1 MKVKASNIMEYV
13 VPQSVDEALSILNSH
28 PNPAVFAGATDL
40 IPQIRGGRPEPG
52 LLVDL
57 KNIPSLVDLGF
68 SNGTW
73 KIGAATPVAR
83 IKNNAKLT
91 KDFPGLSEASALI
104 GSDQIQN
111 RASLGGN
118 VCTASPGADTVPSLM
133 VNEALAVI
141 AANDGSRTIPVNE
154 VITGPGTT
162 SLASGEFII
171 EFLLEQP
178 PYRTLDAYE
187 RFIPRT
193 EMDIAVVDAAAR
205 ISLDESGNCKEARVA
220 IGAAAPT
227 VIRVPEAEAI
237 LHGKKINDQ
246 LLAEVMEVVS
256 TACNP
261 INDKRGTV
269 EYRRQV
275 AGVLAKRVILLA
287 EKRALDKRG

>member
-1 MKVKASNIMEYV
+1 MEYIL
-13 VPQSVDEALSILNSH
+13 PQSVDEALSILNSKT
-28 PNPAVFAGATDL
+28 NTAVFAGATDL

-57 KNIPSLVDLGF
+57 KNIPSLVDIGF

-91 KDFPGLSEASALI
+91 KDFPGLSESSALI

-118 VCTASPGADTVPSLM
+118 LCTASPGADTVPSLM

-178 PYRTLDAYE
+178 PYRTSDAYE

-256 TACNP
+256 TTCNP

>member
-1 MKVKASNIMEYV
+1 MEYV
-13 VPQSVDEALSILNSH
+13 LPQSVDEALSILNSK
-28 PNPAVFAGATDL
+28 PNSAVFAGATDL
-40 IPQIRGGRPEPG
+40 IPQIRCGRPEPG

-57 KNIPSLVDLGF
+57 KNIPSLADLGF

-83 IKNNAKLT
+83 IKNNTKLT
-91 KDFPGLSEASALI
+91 KDIPGLSEASALI

-178 PYRTLDAYE
+178 PSRISDAYE

-256 TACNP
+256 TTCNP

-287 EKRALDKRG
+287 EKRALNKRG

>member
-1 MKVKASNIMEYV
+1 MEYIL
-13 VPQSVDEALSILNSH
+13 PQSVDEALSILNSK
-28 PNPAVFAGATDL
+28 PDSAVFAGATDL

-57 KNIPSLVDLGF
+57 KNIPSLVDIGF
-68 SNGTW
+68 SNKTW

-83 IKNNAKLT
+83 IKNNSKLT
-91 KDFPGLSEASALI
+91 KDFPGLSEASGLI

-118 VCTASPGADTVPSLM
+118 LCTASPGAATVPSLM
-133 VNEALAVI
+133 VNEALVLI
-141 AANDGSRTIPVNE
+141 ASKTGSRTIPVAE
-154 VITGPGTT
+154 VIKGPGKI
-162 SLASGEFII
+162 SLASGEFLI

-178 PYRTLDAYE
+178 PSRTSDAYE

-205 ISLDESGNCKEARVA
+205 VSLDEKGHCKEAKIA

-227 VIRVPEAEAI
+227 VIRVPEAEII

-246 LLAEVMEVVS
+246 LLAEVMEAAS

-275 AGVLAKRVILLA
+275 AGVLVKRVILLA
-287 EKRALDKRG
+287 EKRALDKKG

>member
-1 MKVKASNIMEYV
+1 MEYV
-13 VPQSVDEALSILNSH
+13 LPQSVDEALSILNSK
-28 PNPAVFAGATDL
+28 PDSAVFAGATDL

-57 KNIPSLVDLGF
+57 KNIPSLVNLSF
-68 SNGTW
+68 SNGTL
-73 KIGAATPVAR
+73 KIGAATPVAN

-91 KDFPGLSEASALI
+91 NEFPGLSEASGLI

-133 VNEALAVI
+133 VNDTLVVI
-141 AANDGSRTIPVNE
+141 ASNSGPRTIPVAD
-154 VITGPGTT
+154 VITGPGSI
-162 SLASGEFII
+162 SLGSEEFII

-178 PYRTLDAYE
+178 PSRTSDAYE

-205 ISLDESGNCKEARVA
+205 ISLDERGHCQEAKIA

-227 VIRVPEAEAI
+227 VIRIPVAERI
-237 LHGKKINDQ
+237 LQGKKINDEV
-246 LLAEVMEVVS
+246 LTEVMDETS
-256 TACNP
+256 KACNP
-261 INDKRGTV
+261 INDKRGTI

-275 AGVLAKRVILLA
+275 AGVLVKRVILLA
-287 EKRALDKRG
+287 EKRALDKRGNK

>member
-1 MKVKASNIMEYV
+1 MEYV
-13 VPQSVDEALSILNSH
+13 LPQSVNEALSILNSH

-83 IKNNAKLT
+83 IKNNAKLA
-91 KDFPGLSEASALI
+91 KDFPGLSEASGLI

-118 VCTASPGADTVPSLM
+118 LCTASPGADTVPSLM
-133 VNEALAVI
+133 VNEALVLI
-141 AANDGSRTIPVNE
+141 ASKTGSRTIPVAE
-154 VITGPGTT
+154 VIKGPGKI
-162 SLASGEFII
+162 SLSSGEFLI

-178 PYRTLDAYE
+178 PSRTSDAYE

-205 ISLDESGNCKEARVA
+205 VSLDEKGYCQEAKIA

-227 VIRVPEAEAI
+227 VIRVPEAEGI

-246 LLAEVMEVVS
+246 LLAEVMEAAS

-287 EKRALDKRG
+287 EKRALDKKG

>member
-1 MKVKASNIMEYV
+1 MEYSL
-13 VPQSVDEALSILNSH
+13 PQSVEEALSTLNSES
-28 PNPAVFAGATDL
+28 NATVFAGATDL
-40 IPQIRGGRPEPG
+40 IPQLRGERAEPR

-57 KNIPSLVDLGF
+57 KKIPSLTNLSF
-68 SNGTW
+68 SNWTW

-83 IKNNAKLT
+83 IKNNEKLT
-91 KDFPGLSEASALI
+91 KIFPGLSEASGLI

-118 VCTASPGADTVPSLM
+118 LCTASPGADTVPSLM
-133 VNEALAVI
+133 VNEALVVI
-141 AANDGSRTIPVNE
+141 ASKTGSRTIPVNE

-162 SLASGEFII
+162 SLDTGEFII

-178 PYRTLDAYE
+178 PSRTSDAYE

-227 VIRVPEAEAI
+227 VIRVPAAERI
-237 LHGKKINDQ
+237 LKGKKINEE
-246 LLAEVMEVVS
+246 LLTEVMNEAS
-256 TACNP
+256 KACNP
-261 INDKRGTV
+261 INDKRGTI

-275 AGVLAKRVILLA
+275 AGVLTKRVILLA
-287 EKRALDKRG
+287 EKRALDKKE

>member
-1 MKVKASNIMEYV
+1 MEYV
-13 VPQSVDEALSILNSH
+13 LPQSVNEALSILNSH

-83 IKNNAKLT
+83 IKNNAKLA
-91 KDFPGLSEASALI
+91 KDFPGLSEASGLI

-118 VCTASPGADTVPSLM
+118 LCTASPGADTVPSLM
-133 VNEALAVI
+133 VNEALVLI
-141 AANDGSRTIPVNE
+141 ASKTGSRTIPVAE
-154 VITGPGTT
+154 VIKGPGKI
-162 SLASGEFII
+162 SLSSGEFLI

-178 PYRTLDAYE
+178 PSRTSDAYE

-205 ISLDESGNCKEARVA
+205 ISLDEKGHCKEAKIA

-227 VIRVPEAEAI
+227 VIRVPEAEII

-246 LLAEVMEVVS
+246 LLAEVMEAAS

-275 AGVLAKRVILLA
+275 AGVLVKRVILLA
-287 EKRALDKRG
+287 EKRALDKKG

>member
-1 MKVKASNIMEYV
+1 MEYIL
-13 VPQSVDEALSILNSH
+13 PQSVDEALSILNSK
-28 PNPAVFAGATDL
+28 PDSAVFAGATDL

-57 KNIPSLVDLGF
+57 KNIPSLVDIGF
-68 SNGTW
+68 SNKTW
-73 KIGAATPVAR
+73 KIGAATPVAM
-83 IKNNAKLT
+83 IKNNSKLT

-118 VCTASPGADTVPSLM
+118 LCTASPGADTVPSLM

-141 AANDGSRTIPVNE
+141 AANDGSRKIPVNE

-162 SLASGEFII
+162 SLGTGEFII

-178 PYRTLDAYE
+178 PSRTSDAYE

-205 ISLDESGNCKEARVA
+205 ISLDENGHCQEANIA

-227 VIRVPEAEAI
+227 VIRVPEAEVI

-246 LLAEVMEVVS
+246 LLAEVMEAAS

-287 EKRALDKRG
+287 EKRALGKKG

>member
-1 MKVKASNIMEYV
+1 MEYV
-13 VPQSVDEALSILNSH
+13 LPQSVNEALSILNSH
-28 PNPAVFAGATDL
+28 PNPAVYAGATDI
-40 IPQIRGGRPEPG
+40 IPQFRGGRPEPG

-91 KDFPGLSEASALI
+91 KDLPGLSEASALI

-118 VCTASPGADTVPSLM
+118 VCTASPVADTVPSLM

>member
-1 MKVKASNIMEYV
+1 MEYIL
-13 VPQSVDEALSILNSH
+13 PQSVDEALSILNSK
-28 PNPAVFAGATDL
+28 PDSAVFAGATDL

-57 KNIPSLVDLGF
+57 KNIPSLVDIGF
-68 SNGTW
+68 SNKTW

-83 IKNNAKLT
+83 IKNNSKLT

-118 VCTASPGADTVPSLM
+118 LCTASPGADTVPSLM
-133 VNEALAVI
+133 VNEALVLI
-141 AANDGSRTIPVNE
+141 ASKTGSRTIPVVE
-154 VITGPGTT
+154 VIKGPGKI
-162 SLASGEFII
+162 SLSSGEFLI

-178 PYRTLDAYE
+178 PSRTSDAYE

-205 ISLDESGNCKEARVA
+205 ISLDEKGHCKEAKIA

-227 VIRVPEAEAI
+227 VIRVPEAEKI

-246 LLAEVMEVVS
+246 LLAEVMEAAS

-275 AGVLAKRVILLA
+275 AGVLVKRVILLA
-287 EKRALDKRG
+287 EKRALDKKG

>member
-1 MKVKASNIMEYV
+1 MEYAL
-13 VPQSVDEALSILNSH
+13 PQSIDEALSILNSQ
-28 PNPAVFAGATDL
+28 PNSAVFAGATDL
-40 IPQIRGGRPEPG
+40 IPQFRGGMTEPG

-91 KDFPGLSEASALI
+91 KNFPGLSEASALI

-141 AANDGSRTIPVNE
+141 AANDGSRTIPVNQ

-178 PYRTLDAYE
+178 PSRTSDAYE

-256 TACNP
+256 TTCNP
-261 INDKRGTV
+261 INDKRGTI

>member
-1 MKVKASNIMEYV
+1 MEYV
-13 VPQSVDEALSILNSH
+13 LPQSVDEALSILNAK
-28 PNPAVFAGATDL
+28 PNSAVFAGATDL

-57 KNIPSLVDLGF
+57 KNIPSLVDIGF
-68 SNGTW
+68 SNKTW

-83 IKNNAKLT
+83 IKNNSKLT
-91 KDFPGLSEASALI
+91 KDFPGLSEASGLI

-118 VCTASPGADTVPSLM
+118 LCTASPGADTVPSLM
-133 VNEALAVI
+133 VNEALVLI
-141 AANDGSRTIPVNE
+141 ASKTGSRTIPVAE
-154 VITGPGTT
+154 VIKGPGKI
-162 SLASGEFII
+162 SLSSGEFLI

-178 PYRTLDAYE
+178 PSRTSDAYE

-205 ISLDESGNCKEARVA
+205 ISLDEKGHCKEAKIA

-227 VIRVPEAEAI
+227 VIRVPEAEII

-246 LLAEVMEVVS
+246 LLAEVMEAAS

-287 EKRALDKRG
+287 EKRALDKKG

>member
-1 MKVKASNIMEYV
+1 MEYV
-13 VPQSVDEALSILNSH
+13 LPQSVDEALSILNSH

-52 LLVDL
+52 LIVDL
-57 KNIPSLVDLGF
+57 KNIPSLVDIGF
-68 SNGTW
+68 SNKTW
-73 KIGAATPVAR
+73 KIGAATPVAS
-83 IKNNAKLT
+83 IKNNLKLT
-91 KDFPGLSEASALI
+91 KDLPGLSESSGLI

-118 VCTASPGADTVPSLM
+118 LCTASPGADTVPSLI
-133 VNEALAVI
+133 VNEALVLI
-141 AANDGSRTIPVNE
+141 ASKTGSRTIPVTD

-162 SLASGEFII
+162 SLSSGEFII
-171 EFLLEQP
+171 EFLLELP
-178 PYRTLDAYE
+178 PARTSDAYE

-205 ISLDESGNCKEARVA
+205 ISLDEKGHCREAKIA

-227 VIRVPEAEAI
+227 VIRVPEAENI
-237 LHGKKINDQ
+237 LHGEKINDQ
-246 LLAEVMEVVS
+246 LLAEVMEAVS
-256 TACNP
+256 KACNP
-261 INDKRGTV
+261 INDKRGTA

-287 EKRALDKRG
+287 EKRAFKKNDRK

>member
-1 MKVKASNIMEYV
+1 MNYAL
-13 VPQSVDEALSILNSH
+13 PHSVDEALSILNSEA
-28 PNPAVFAGATDL
+28 NSTVFAGATDL
-40 IPQIRGGRPEPG
+40 IPQIRGGRPDPR
-52 LLVDL
+52 LIVDL
-57 KNIPSLVDLGF
+57 KIIPSLVNLNF

-91 KDFPGLSEASALI
+91 KNFPGLSEASGLI

-118 VCTASPGADTVPSLM
+118 LCTASPGADTVPSLM
-133 VNEALAVI
+133 VNEALVVI
-141 AANDGSRTIPVNE
+141 ASKTGSRTIPVNE

-162 SLASGEFII
+162 SLDTGEFII

-178 PYRTLDAYE
+178 PSRTSDAYE

-205 ISLDESGNCKEARVA
+205 ISLDERGHCQEARVA

-227 VIRVPEAEAI
+227 VIRVPEAEEI
-237 LHGKKINDQ
+237 LHGKKINDEI
-246 LLAEVMEVVS
+246 LAEVMEVAS

-287 EKRALDKRG
+287 EKRALDKRGNK

>member
-1 MKVKASNIMEYV
+1 MEYIL
-13 VPQSVDEALSILNSH
+13 PQSVDEALSILNSK
-28 PNPAVFAGATDL
+28 PDSAVFAGATDL

-57 KNIPSLVDLGF
+57 KNIPSLVDIGF
-68 SNGTW
+68 SNKTW

-83 IKNNAKLT
+83 IKNNSKLT
-91 KDFPGLSEASALI
+91 KDFPGLSEASGLI

-118 VCTASPGADTVPSLM
+118 LCTASPGADTVPSLM
-133 VNEALAVI
+133 VNEALVLI
-141 AANDGSRTIPVNE
+141 ASKTGSRTIPVAE
-154 VITGPGTT
+154 VIKGPGKI
-162 SLASGEFII
+162 SLSSGEFLI

-178 PYRTLDAYE
+178 PSRTSDAYE

-205 ISLDESGNCKEARVA
+205 ISLDEKGHCKEAKIA

-227 VIRVPEAEAI
+227 VIRVPEAEKI

-246 LLAEVMEVVS
+246 LLAEVMEAAS

-287 EKRALDKRG
+287 EKRALDKKG

>member
-1 MKVKASNIMEYV
+1 MEYIL
-13 VPQSVDEALSILNSH
+13 PQSVDEALSILNSK
-28 PNPAVFAGATDL
+28 PDSAVFAGATDL

-57 KNIPSLVDLGF
+57 KNIPSLVDIGF
-68 SNGTW
+68 SNKTW
-73 KIGAATPVAR
+73 KIGAATPVAM
-83 IKNNAKLT
+83 IKNNSKLT
-91 KDFPGLSEASALI
+91 KDFPGLSEASGLI

-118 VCTASPGADTVPSLM
+118 LCTASPGADTVPSLM
-133 VNEALAVI
+133 VNEALVLI
-141 AANDGSRTIPVNE
+141 ASKTGSRTIPVAE
-154 VITGPGTT
+154 VIKGPGKI
-162 SLASGEFII
+162 SLSSGEFLI

-178 PYRTLDAYE
+178 PSRTSDAYE

-205 ISLDESGNCKEARVA
+205 ISLDEKGHCKEAKIA

-227 VIRVPEAEAI
+227 VIRVPEAEKI

-246 LLAEVMEVVS
+246 LLAEVMEAAS

-275 AGVLAKRVILLA
+275 AGVLVKRVILLA
-287 EKRALDKRG
+287 EKRALDK